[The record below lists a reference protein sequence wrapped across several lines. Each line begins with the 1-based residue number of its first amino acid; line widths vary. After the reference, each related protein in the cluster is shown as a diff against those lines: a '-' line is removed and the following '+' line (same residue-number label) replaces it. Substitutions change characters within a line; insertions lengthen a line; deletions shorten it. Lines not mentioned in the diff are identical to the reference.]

1 MLQYLVRKLLLA
13 VPLVLGVMTLI
24 FFLLELTPGD
34 ISDRFCTT
42 EMPPDVCDAVVE
54 KFKLNEPMYMRYLSM
69 MGNLLRGEFGVSLQ
83 NEQPVFDNVM
93 QALPNTLQLSLVTLT
108 VVFSVGV
115 LMGTVQAVR
124 QYSFVDNAL
133 SVGSLFFYSMP
144 RFWLALVLM
153 LVFSLHL
160 DLLPA
165 AEMKDP
171 IEYDFMT
178 PGEKFV
184 DRLQHILLPGI
195 ALGLASAAGTARY
208 MRSSDA
214 RGHSPR
220 LHPHRAGQGP
230 AGAHG
235 GLQARHAERAHPHR
249 DAAGVVPA
257 LPVQRLGAGGVHLRV
272 AGHGAAHHRGH
283 PRPGHPGHHRLLLRV
298 HPDGGDRQPARRH
311 PLLHR

>member
-1 MLQYLVRKLLLA
+1 
-13 VPLVLGVMTLI
+13 
-24 FFLLELTPGD
+24 
-34 ISDRFCTT
+34 
-42 EMPPDVCDAVVE
+42 
-54 KFKLNEPMYMRYLSM
+54 
-69 MGNLLRGEFGVSLQ
+69 
-83 NEQPVFDNVM
+83 M

-195 ALGLASAAGTARY
+195 ALGLASAAGTAGTCATRCSRSFASTTSAPRGPRASRSARWSSSTPCGT
-208 MRSSDA
+208 RSSP
-214 RGHSPR
+214 S
-220 LHPHRAGQGP
+220 
-230 AGAHG
+230 
-235 GLQARHAERAHPHR
+235 
-249 DAAGVVPA
+249 
-257 LPVQRLGAGGVHLRV
+257 
-272 AGHGAAHHRGH
+272 
-283 PRPGHPGHHRLLLRV
+283 
-298 HPDGGDRQPARRH
+298 
-311 PLLHR
+311 